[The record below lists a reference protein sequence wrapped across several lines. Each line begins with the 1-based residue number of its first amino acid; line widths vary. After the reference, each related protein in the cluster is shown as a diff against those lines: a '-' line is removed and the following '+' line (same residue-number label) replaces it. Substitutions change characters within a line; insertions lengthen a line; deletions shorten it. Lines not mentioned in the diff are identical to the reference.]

1 MKNQK
6 YIIGKFEENG
16 IFNCVEKIEN
26 NDVLLVGRFEKYN
39 YKSKRENHVFIKGN
53 GNTKIN

>member
-1 MKNQK
+1 MKLEK

-26 NDVLLVGRFEKYN
+26 NEFLLVGRFEKYN
-39 YKSKRENHVFIKGN
+39 YKSKNENHIFLRDN